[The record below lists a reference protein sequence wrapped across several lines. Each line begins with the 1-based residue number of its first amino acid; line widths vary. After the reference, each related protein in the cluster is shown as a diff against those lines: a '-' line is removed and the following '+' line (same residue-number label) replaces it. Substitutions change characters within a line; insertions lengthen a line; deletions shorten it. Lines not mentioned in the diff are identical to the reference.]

1 MSTQAIGY
9 ALIGLILG
17 ALTINFLLTDSPETA
32 PAQLSGG
39 GVTVANP
46 ASVFCVENGGSLSM
60 NTTDEGTS
68 GTCTFPTGEQCE
80 EWALFRG
87 ECDVEGV
94 SKRATYSNGA
104 NIVRVVYR
112 IQKDAAIVTASD
124 FGIENTEVHTA
135 VSASG
140 VRYLSDDSRLEVWEH
155 QGELTV
161 TRDGQQIFIGK
172 VTE

>member
-17 ALTINFLLTDSPETA
+17 ALTINYIFTDSPEA
-32 PAQLSGG
+32 PAQLSGS

-60 NTTDEGTS
+60 NTTAEGTV

-87 ECDVEGV
+87 ECDVDGV
-94 SKRATYSNGA
+94 STRATYSNGT

-112 IQKDAAIVTASD
+112 IQKDAAVVTASD

-140 VRYLSDDSRLEVWEH
+140 ARYLSDDSRLEVWEH

-161 TRDGQQIFIGK
+161 TRDEQQIFTGK
-172 VTE
+172 ISE